1 MSFRLALLT
10 TAMRWV
16 ARPLLTRVTDVGRAR
31 RGFALLC
38 HWVWVPPYVLQLVD
52 DGPLPLQW
60 ISVRRKRTDW
70 VIFYI
75 HGGGYIVG
83 STQTHLG
90 LAARLAKLTGLQ
102 VASTEYRLAPEHPA
116 PSAFEDVKAAYDR
129 LRARGYAPANI
140 ILAGDSAG
148 GGLALALLADDC
160 ARGQHPA
167 GLFALSPWT
176 DLAMTGASLKT
187 NADREPLFPASRV
200 PDAVDMV
207 LAGFNAK
214 DPRISPLFASFDDPP
229 PVMLQVGQDEIL
241 VDDSRR
247 MAEVLRQAGGKVDIE
262 EWPGCPHVWHLLDG
276 YLPEARLALQKVAAF
291 VATLVR
297 DADIRTGS
305 TRPTD
310 S

>member
-1 MSFRLALLT
+1 MSLRLALLT
-10 TAMRWV
+10 TVMRWV
-16 ARPLLTRVTDVGRAR
+16 VRPLLTRVTDVTRAR
-31 RGFALLC
+31 RGFALIC
-38 HWVWVPPYVLQLVD
+38 HGVRVPPYVLHLVD
-52 DGPLPLQW
+52 DGPLPLHW
-60 ISVRRKRTDW
+60 ISARRKRADW
-70 VIFYI
+70 LIFYI

-83 STQTHLG
+83 SAQTHLG

-102 VASTEYRLAPEHPA
+102 VASCEYQLAPEHPA
-116 PSAFEDVKAAYDR
+116 PCAFEDVKAAYER
-129 LRARGYAPANI
+129 LRAKGYEPGRI

-148 GGLALALLADDC
+148 GGLALALLADLC
-160 ARGQHPA
+160 RRGQSPA
-167 GLFALSPWT
+167 GIFAMSPWT

-187 NADREPLFPASRV
+187 NADREPLFPANRM
-200 PDAVDMV
+200 PEAVEMV

-276 YLPEARLALQKVAAF
+276 YLPEARLAMRNIAAF

-297 DADIRTGS
+297 DADLSSGS
-305 TRPTD
+305 TQPDD